1 MEEFEKL
8 LFKRFNDEIRE
19 MQAKHKLQIES
30 LKDKQAKLY
39 DDLRELCEGSPKL
52 IDSLCKAIKA

>member
-39 DDLRELCEGSPKL
+39 DDLRGLYENEPKL
-52 IDSLCKAIKA
+52 IPFLQKAIKP

>member
-8 LFKRFNDEIRE
+8 LLKKFNDEIRE
-19 MQAKHKLQIES
+19 MQQKHKAQIES
-30 LKDKQAKLY
+30 LKDRQAKLY

-52 IDSLCKAIKA
+52 VESLKAKLKP